1 VTQPISIEGQQLSL
15 ARMEIGSSSQI
26 ADKKIGDV
34 EDNYRLTIILLRHNN
49 HSEMHPNSARHLHIG
64 DTIAVFG
71 GPDQL
76 KQLMQDN

>member
-1 VTQPISIEGQQLSL
+1 
-15 ARMEIGSSSQI
+15 
-26 ADKKIGDV
+26 
-34 EDNYRLTIILLRHNN
+34 
-49 HSEMHPNSARHLHIG
+49 MHPNSDRHLHIG